1 MASTRELKALITLSG
16 KLDPS
21 LQKALLTAAGQTK
34 QFSGRVGLLGLAG
47 NTARSGILNLAKGVM
62 ESNTGLG
69 AMMRSGQSAI
79 QSMAKFAAQNKI
91 ASAALTSLRK
101 VGSGTMGVLQ
111 KGAKMAAV
119 GLAGLT
125 VAGVAALGAVA
136 VKGVQ
141 VASDL
146 QEAQNVVDVT
156 FGEQGSAKI
165 DSWSKS
171 LLNAYGLSELS
182 AKKICLDIGLDAQIL
197 GDDRRADHA
206 DEPEP
211 DDAGRGYGVLL

>member
-156 FGEQGSAKI
+156 FGEQGSAK
-165 DSWSKS
+165 DRQ
-171 LLNAYGLSELS
+171 LEQEP
-182 AKKICLDIGLDAQIL
+182 AQRL
-197 GDDRRADHA
+197 RPVRAVGQKNMPRHWA
-206 DEPEP
+206 RCSNP
-211 DDAGRGYGVLL
+211 RG